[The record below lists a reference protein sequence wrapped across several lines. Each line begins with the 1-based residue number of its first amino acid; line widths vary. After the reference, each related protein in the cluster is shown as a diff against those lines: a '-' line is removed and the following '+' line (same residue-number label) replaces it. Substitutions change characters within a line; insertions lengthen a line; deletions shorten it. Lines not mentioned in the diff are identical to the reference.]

1 MQAVMTSTRRRLR
14 TSWAAK
20 ALLLLGLFGFIVG
33 WANACVQ
40 HQPPPHA
47 GGYEQAAQ
55 RPAPPGHAQHGPGDA
70 DPHECDAMLDG
81 CESLCDLAQSLV
93 PKTEPPRALDGTAW
107 PAAIPTVAAAWASD
121 RVAPEARPETRTAL
135 PSVSVVLRF
144 LRLTL

>member
-20 ALLLLGLFGFIVG
+20 ALLALGLFGFTAG

-40 HQPPPHA
+40 H
-47 GGYEQAAQ
+47 E
-55 RPAPPGHAQHGPGDA
+55 PAPPGYAQHEAGDA
-70 DPHECDAMLDG
+70 DPHECDAMPDG
-81 CESLCDLAQSLV
+81 CESLCDVQQSLV
-93 PKTEPPRALDGTAW
+93 PKAEPPRLLVGAAAPTA
-107 PAAIPTVAAAWASD
+107 IYTLAAAWGSD
-121 RVAPEARPETRTAL
+121 PVAPERCPQTRTSPP

>member
-1 MQAVMTSTRRRLR
+1 MRAVMTSTRRRLR

-40 HQPPPHA
+40 HEPPPHA
-47 GGYEQAAQ
+47 GGYEQS
-55 RPAPPGHAQHGPGDA
+55 QHGPGDA
-70 DPHECDAMLDG
+70 DPHDCGVMPDG
-81 CESLCDLAQSLV
+81 CESLCGVQQSLV
-93 PKTEPPRALDGTAW
+93 PKTEPPRSSDGAAW
-107 PAAIPTVAAAWASD
+107 LPAIHAFAAAWASD
-121 RVAPEARPETRTAL
+121 AVVPERPPQTGTSPP